1 MVPKYID
8 IVKNAEYIMCIG
20 TEIKYL
26 MMEDKLMIVHQLIG
40 LVTMVVLLV
49 VLLASDPLAPAKLE
63 KKVRK

>member
-1 MVPKYID
+1 
-8 IVKNAEYIMCIG
+8 MCIG